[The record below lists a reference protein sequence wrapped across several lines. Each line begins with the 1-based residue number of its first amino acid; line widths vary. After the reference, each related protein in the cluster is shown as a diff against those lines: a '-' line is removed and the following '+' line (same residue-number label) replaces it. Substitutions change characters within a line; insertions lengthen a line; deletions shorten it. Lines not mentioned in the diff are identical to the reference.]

1 MDETGITFHQRGYG
15 HGVGMSQVGANS
27 MAADGS
33 DYRAILA
40 HYYPGTEL
48 GKDE

>member
-1 MDETGITFHQRGYG
+1 MMRIVFMGTPDFAVASLKALAEQ
-15 HGVGMSQVGANS
+15 GA
-27 MAADGS
+27 

-48 GKDE
+48 RG

>member
-1 MDETGITFHQRGYG
+1 MTRMGPAVMTEMPDI
-15 HGVGMSQVGANS
+15 